1 MKHTCESEEGEI
13 APPSPRS
20 WKTAWLYTAA
30 IALGMLVAAI
40 TAFSVGDTFAFFDV
54 TLSPPVRLGAI
65 WLSLM
70 AGILAGRGVFWLA
83 NEFEAKHRRAARRDD
98 GPR

>member
-1 MKHTCESEEGEI
+1 MKHTCERGKGEI

-20 WKTAWLYTAA
+20 WKTAWLCTAA

-40 TAFSVGDTFAFFDV
+40 TALSAGATCAFFDV
-54 TLSPPVRLGAI
+54 ALSPSVRLGAI
-65 WLSLM
+65 WLSLT
-70 AGILAGRGVFWLA
+70 AGVLAGRGVFWLA
-83 NEFEAKHRRAARRDD
+83 NEFEAKHRRAALRDD